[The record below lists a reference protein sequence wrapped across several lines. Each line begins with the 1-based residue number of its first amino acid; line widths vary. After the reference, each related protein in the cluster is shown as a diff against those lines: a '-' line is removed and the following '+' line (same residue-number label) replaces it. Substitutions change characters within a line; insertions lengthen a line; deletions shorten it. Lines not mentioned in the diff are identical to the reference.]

1 MRCFIKAR
9 PFDILSISTIDVCL
23 AAYPASS
30 LHRLAES
37 EQSKRLQPESHE
49 IKTNFYLLMCHVEKA
64 HTDLEDNDDDDPV
77 IAEYDVFLT
86 DSSIK
91 RFLFQYPDRKP
102 SFPYNSLLEQK
113 PEELRIKPRTGLVE
127 VDIPIDTTIN
137 YDGRKG
143 AQYSEA
149 MKKSRL
155 VKGGG
160 SYGMAGGFSEG
171 PLPTLKMED
180 GGGASRRRSTIDI
193 DMGEDVPLAVQTLGG
208 RIVPTKDGD
217 PIYMLGAFR
226 GGLYSTL
233 T

>member
-1 MRCFIKAR
+1 
-9 PFDILSISTIDVCL
+9 
-23 AAYPASS
+23 
-30 LHRLAES
+30 
-37 EQSKRLQPESHE
+37 
-49 IKTNFYLLMCHVEKA
+49 MCHVEKA

-86 DSSIK
+86 DSSIQ

-171 PLPTLKMED
+171 PLPTLKIED
-180 GGGASRRRSTIDI
+180 GGGASRRRSTIDL
-193 DMGEDVPLAVQTLGG
+193 DMGEGVPLAVQTLGG
-208 RIVPTKDGD
+208 RVVPTKDGD
-217 PIYMLGAFR
+217 PIYMLGAFQ
-226 GGLYSTL
+226 GGLYSAL
-233 T
+233 TQSVIFVLLTNLQMNYISASLKDPSNFDHNYTTWTRSTTRRDWAALS